1 MHFSIYVISHSSTGG
16 SLNCEALIHVKED
29 FVEEI
34 RKSNCSVV
42 QESCKNIIIIAFPI
56 VIYINLFL
64 GISICFWANCLY
76 INLFIY
82 QLFIY
87 LFLGI
92 FLYCLYI
99 KLSIV
104 YISICFWEYVSIF
117 CFIAYIS
124 IVFKLRYLGKEHF
137 ILYYFIPLF
146 ASIHKHF
153 TSKINKITLSLC
165 IAF

>member
-34 RKSNCSVV
+34 RRSNCSVV

-92 FLYCLYI
+92 FFLLLIYQIINCLYINLFLGIRINFLLYCLYI
-99 KLSIV
+99 N
-104 YISICFWEYVSIF
+104 CFQVEVLMQGAFYSM
-117 CFIAYIS
+117 
-124 IVFKLRYLGKEHF
+124 
-137 ILYYFIPLF
+137 LF
-146 ASIHKHF
+146 YPVV
-153 TSKINKITLSLC
+153 C
-165 IAF
+165 IYP

>member
-34 RKSNCSVV
+34 RRSNCSVV

-76 INLFIY
+76 INCLYICFWAYFFIAYISNY

-87 LFLGI
+87 QSVSGNTYQFFALLLIYQLF
-92 FLYCLYI
+92 
-99 KLSIV
+99 S
-104 YISICFWEYVSIF
+104 S
-117 CFIAYIS
+117 
-124 IVFKLRYLGKEHF
+124 
-137 ILYYFIPLF
+137 
-146 ASIHKHF
+146 
-153 TSKINKITLSLC
+153 
-165 IAF
+165 

>member
-34 RKSNCSVV
+34 RRSNCSVV

-82 QLFIY
+82 

-99 KLSIV
+99 ILSIV

-117 CFIAYIS
+117 CFIAYKIG
-124 IVFKLRYLGKEHF
+124 R
-137 ILYYFIPLF
+137 
-146 ASIHKHF
+146 AS
-153 TSKINKITLSLC
+153 C
-165 IAF
+165 RERV

>member
-1 MHFSIYVISHSSTGG
+1 MHFSIHVISNSSTGG

-34 RKSNCSVV
+34 RRSNCSVV

-76 INLFIY
+76 INCLYICFWAY
-82 QLFIY
+82 F
-87 LFLGI
+87 F
-92 FLYCLYI
+92 YCLYI

-153 TSKINKITLSLC
+153 TS
-165 IAF
+165 

>member
-34 RKSNCSVV
+34 RRSNCSVV

-92 FLYCLYI
+92 FFLLLIYQIINCLYINLFLGIRINFLLYCLYI
-99 KLSIV
+99 NCFQVEVFDARSILFYVILSRCLHLSIS
-104 YISICFWEYVSIF
+104 ISL
-117 CFIAYIS
+117 
-124 IVFKLRYLGKEHF
+124 LRSTK
-137 ILYYFIPLF
+137 
-146 ASIHKHF
+146 
-153 TSKINKITLSLC
+153 
-165 IAF
+165 